1 MPISSSWG
9 FDAPEIAERAVS
21 EGPLNLMM
29 VAKAHLAHH
38 HWSYYAARNLGLGWP
53 SWTLPMP
60 YPIRWNATL
69 LDLELKLHSQSR
81 TRRRIMLDV
90 V

>member
-53 SWTLPMP
+53 
-60 YPIRWNATL
+60 
-69 LDLELKLHSQSR
+69 
-81 TRRRIMLDV
+81 
-90 V
+90 